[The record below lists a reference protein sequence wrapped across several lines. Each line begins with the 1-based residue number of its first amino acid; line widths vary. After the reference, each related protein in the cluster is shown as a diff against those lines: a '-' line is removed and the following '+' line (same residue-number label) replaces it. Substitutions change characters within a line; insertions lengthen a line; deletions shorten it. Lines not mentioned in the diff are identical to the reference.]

1 MALATFSTDI
11 KAQEVTC
18 SIKGYQ
24 LQFQIS
30 KVGNGET
37 KGTNRTMPYMPTIYQ
52 LGHTLYKMNSLPAC
66 TLRLADEDGNIVYET
81 TLRGDEQEIQL
92 PDDVI
97 GSYELQ
103 IEIGRLCYLCTIN
116 I

>member
-11 KAQEVTC
+11 KAQEVTG
-18 SIKGYQ
+18 SIEGDQ
-24 LQFQIS
+24 LQFQIG

-52 LGHTLYKMNSLPAC
+52 LSHTLYIMNGLPAC
-66 TLRLADEDGNIVYET
+66 TLCLADEDGNIVCEI

-103 IEIGRLCYLCTIN
+103 IEIGDITYTAN
-116 I
+116 ILL